1 MKTAYFVKINAENN
15 NNRYYKM
22 YQNSPNSFLVEI
34 GRVGI
39 QPVIRPYP
47 ISSWDTVYQKKLAE
61 GYIDRT
67 PLTQITKSGKYK
79 EIEDPEV
86 RELIDYL
93 QKESN
98 IAIKEN
104 YTVSFD
110 EITPKMLQ
118 EADKLLEQY
127 GNNWQENNKI
137 LCKLFSV
144 IPRKMDQV
152 KDYLLPE
159 NASEEQIFSV
169 LQRER
174 EFLDVLR
181 TKIHMDRN
189 QIEKGTLLDSWKTSI
204 TPVTSE
210 KELGKIKE
218 HMGRNASQFVRAFRV
233 RNQTLDDAF
242 WKNYKKNGYPLLLS
256 WNQKHELLVH
266 YEKWTVIK
274 PQCSAN
280 RRYVWAWHLPGK
292 QSTEESALYFFA
304 WILICQGSFRTG
316 ISLCTEICIYRSH
329 TYIPLGTLYDRL
341 YCQKNRT
348 T

>member
-1 MKTAYFVKINAENN
+1 MKTAYFVKIDAENN

-22 YQNSPNSFLVEI
+22 YQNSPKSFLVEI

-39 QPVIRPYP
+39 QPITRPYP
-47 ISSWDTVYQKKLAE
+47 LSSWDTVYQKKLAE

-93 QKESN
+93 QKESST
-98 IAIKEN
+98 AIKEN
-104 YTVSFD
+104 YTVSFE
-110 EITPKMLQ
+110 EITPQMLQ

-127 GNNWQENNKI
+127 GNNWQVNNKI

-169 LQRER
+169 LQREQ

-189 QIEKGTLLDSWKTSI
+189 QVEKETLLDSWKTSI
-204 TPVTSE
+204 TQVTSE
-210 KELGKIKE
+210 RELGEIKG
-218 HMGRNASQFVRAFRV
+218 HMGENSSQFVRAFRV

-242 WKNYKKNGYPLLLS
+242 WKNYKKNGYHKSDIHYYYHGTRNMNCLSIMKNGLLL
-256 WNQKHELLVH
+256 N
-266 YEKWTVIK
+266 
-274 PQCSAN
+274 PNA
-280 RRYVWAWHLPGK
+280 P
-292 QSTEESALYFFA
+292 
-304 WILICQGSFRTG
+304 RTG
-316 ISLCTEICIYRSH
+316 AMFGMAFTWQTKHRRVCIILLCMDPYMPRVIQDGDISLY
-329 TYIPLGTLYDRL
+329 
-341 YCQKNRT
+341 
-348 T
+348 